1 MSVHLQAQDILVKK
15 DGTILKVYNLEE
27 SSNSYFYTLEPSSDA
42 ALTKISKED
51 VFSVKRSDGSEL
63 PQTPQKA
70 TTTDKAK
77 PTREAVTAI
86 KTMNIGGKGRG
97 FKATTPDGHELN
109 YRIISDEDHTVAV
122 VKGKYKEK
130 EYVIPEYVKDGNTI
144 YTVTEIG
151 EDCFSNRSNVCNVQF
166 PNTLKK

>member
-1 MSVHLQAQDILVKK
+1 MKKVIFIVLCLFVSVHLQAQDILVKK

-86 KTMNIGGKGRG
+86 KTIKRKRQMVMN
-97 FKATTPDGHELN
+97 
-109 YRIISDEDHTVAV
+109 
-122 VKGKYKEK
+122 
-130 EYVIPEYVKDGNTI
+130 
-144 YTVTEIG
+144 
-151 EDCFSNRSNVCNVQF
+151 
-166 PNTLKK
+166 